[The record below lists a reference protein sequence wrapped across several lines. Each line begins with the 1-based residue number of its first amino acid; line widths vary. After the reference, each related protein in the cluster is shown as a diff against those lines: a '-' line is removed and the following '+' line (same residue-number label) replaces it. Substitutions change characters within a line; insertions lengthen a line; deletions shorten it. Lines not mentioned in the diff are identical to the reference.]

1 MTVDLPGRA
10 GMKLIGL
17 VDSEDHVCCRY
28 RLAAFRP
35 SLAAAGHSLDLV
47 PLPENPLSRLRLFCS
62 LARYDAVILQRKLF
76 ARLSTALLRRYSRRL
91 IFDLDDAVWLRDSYH
106 PKGVDSEKRLRRFE
120 TVCQMG
126 DLIVT
131 GNEHLADF
139 AERFARNRVVTI
151 PTCVD
156 PARYPTANHHSSKIT
171 LVWVGS
177 SSTLAGLQRIR
188 GTLESVGKAIPG
200 LTLKIIC
207 DEPIEFDALKVVYVP
222 WSEASEA
229 AEIASSDIGIA
240 WMPDD
245 AWSRGKC
252 GLKVLQY
259 LAAGVPVVANRVG
272 VHPAMVRDGVTGFLA
287 DSTDEWIR
295 AIRALSQ
302 QPELRRKLGATG
314 RAFVEFEYSV
324 AEGGRRWV
332 ALLERLASEM
342 HRRAG

>member
-1 MTVDLPGRA
+1 
-10 GMKLIGL
+10 MKLIGL

-35 SLAAAGHSLDLV
+35 IFAAAGHSLDLV
-47 PLPENPLSRLRLFCS
+47 PLPDNPLSRLRLFCS
-62 LARYDAVILQRKLF
+62 LVRYDAVILQRKLF

-106 PKGVDSEKRLRRFE
+106 PKGVDCKKRLRRFE
-120 TVCQMG
+120 TVCQMA
-126 DLIVT
+126 DLVVA
-131 GNEHLADF
+131 GNDHLTQF
-139 AERFARNRVVTI
+139 AEQLARTPVVTI

-156 PARYPTANHHSSKIT
+156 PARYPIAGHQSSKIT

-188 GTLESVGKAIPG
+188 STIETVGQAIPG
-200 LTLKIIC
+200 LSLKIIC
-207 DEPIEFDALKVVYVP
+207 DEPIEFDAVDVQYVP
-222 WSEASEA
+222 WSEAGETT
-229 AEIASSDIGIA
+229 EIASSDIGIA

-245 AWSRGKC
+245 DWSRGKC

-272 VHPAMVRDGVTGFLA
+272 VHPAMVRDGVTGLLA
-287 DSTDEWIR
+287 DSPEEWIR
-295 AIRALSQ
+295 AIRTLSEH
-302 QPELRRKLGATG
+302 PEKRRKLGATG

-324 AEGGRRWV
+324 AEGGRRWLS
-332 ALLERLASEM
+332 ALERLETPM

>member
-1 MTVDLPGRA
+1 
-10 GMKLIGL
+10 MKLIGL

-35 SLAAAGHSLDLV
+35 VFTAAGHSLDLV
-47 PLPENPLSRLRLFCS
+47 PLPDNPLSRLRLFCS
-62 LARYDAVILQRKLF
+62 LARYDVVILQRKLL
-76 ARLSTALLRRYSRRL
+76 ARLSTALLRRYSHRL

-106 PKGVDSEKRLRRFE
+106 PKGVESEKRLRRFE
-120 TVCQMG
+120 TVCQLA
-126 DLIVT
+126 DLVVA
-131 GNEHLADF
+131 GNEHLSHF
-139 AERFARNRVVTI
+139 SERSAPTRVITI

-156 PARYPTANHHSSKIT
+156 TTRYPLAEHRSINPA

-188 GTLESVGKAIPG
+188 GTLEAVGQAIPG

-207 DEPIEFDALKVVYVP
+207 DEPIEFESLNVQYVP
-222 WSEASEA
+222 WTEAGEA
-229 AEIASSDIGIA
+229 AEIAASDIGIA

-272 VHPAMVRDGVTGFLA
+272 VHPAMVRDGMTGLLA
-287 DSTDEWIR
+287 DTPEEWIR
-295 AIRALSQ
+295 AIRVLVENPDQ
-302 QPELRRKLGATG
+302 RRKLGATG

-332 ALLERLASEM
+332 AALERLATET

>member
-1 MTVDLPGRA
+1 
-10 GMKLIGL
+10 MKLIGL

-35 SLAAAGHSLDLV
+35 AFAAVGHSLDLV
-47 PLPENPLSRLRLFCS
+47 PLPDNPLSRLRLFCS
-62 LARYDAVILQRKLF
+62 MARYDAVILQRKLL
-76 ARLSTALLRRYSRRL
+76 ARVSTALLRRYSNRL

-106 PKGVDSEKRLRRFE
+106 PKGIESEKRLRRFE
-120 TVCQMG
+120 TVCQLA
-126 DLIVT
+126 DLVIA
-131 GNEHLADF
+131 GNDHLARF
-139 AERFARNRVVTI
+139 SERSAPARVLTI

-156 PARYPTANHHSSKIT
+156 VSRYPIAEHCSSNPT

-188 GTLESVGKAIPG
+188 GTLEVVGRAIPG
-200 LTLKIIC
+200 LRLKIIC
-207 DEPIEFDALKVVYVP
+207 DEPIEFDALKVQYVP
-222 WSEASEA
+222 WSEAGETT
-229 AEIASSDIGIA
+229 EIASSDIGIA

-259 LAAGVPVVANRVG
+259 LAAGLPVVANRVG
-272 VHPAMVRDGVTGFLA
+272 VHPAMVRDGVTGLLA
-287 DSTDEWIR
+287 DTPEEWIG
-295 AIRALSQ
+295 AIRTLTHH
-302 QPELRRKLGATG
+302 PDMRRKLGATG
-314 RAFVEFEYSV
+314 RAFVEFEYGV

-332 ALLERLASEM
+332 AGLDRLATES

>member
-1 MTVDLPGRA
+1 
-10 GMKLIGL
+10 MKLIGL

-35 SLAAAGHSLDLV
+35 ILAAAGHSLDLV
-47 PLPENPLSRLRLFCS
+47 PLPDNPLTRLRTFCS
-62 LARYDAVILQRKLF
+62 LARYDAVILQRKLL
-76 ARLSTALLRRYSRRL
+76 ARLSTALLRRYCQRL

-106 PKGVDSEKRLRRFE
+106 PKGVESEKRLRRFE
-120 TVCQMG
+120 TTCQMA
-126 DLIVT
+126 DLVVA
-131 GNEHLADF
+131 GNDHLAHF
-139 AERFARNRVVTI
+139 SERYAPTRVVTI

-156 PARYPTANHHSSKIT
+156 PSRYSVAEHRSANPT

-188 GTLESVGKAIPG
+188 GTLEAVGQAIPG

-207 DEPIEFDALKVVYVP
+207 DEPIEFEALNVKYVP
-222 WSEASEA
+222 WTEAGEAS
-229 AEIASSDIGIA
+229 EIASSDIGIA

-272 VHPAMVRDGVTGFLA
+272 VHLTMVREGMTGLLA
-287 DSTDEWIR
+287 DSPEDWIR
-295 AIRALSQ
+295 AIRTLADN
-302 QPELRRKLGATG
+302 PDLRRKLGATG
-314 RAFVEFEYSV
+314 RTYVEFDYSV
-324 AEGGRRWV
+324 AEGGRHWV
-332 ALLERLASEM
+332 AALDRLATET